1 MNTGYLRHGMEE
13 IKNPIIDTL
22 TLARFLYPTLKG
34 YRLNTLAKKFNV
46 ALEHHHRAIYDAET
60 TGHLC
65 YLFLKDAEER
75 YGIEYHDQLN
85 DHMTEND
92 AYKHARPNHA
102 VLIAKTQAGLKNLFK
117 LVSLSNV
124 KYFYRVHEFR
134 VQS

>member
-1 MNTGYLRHGMEE
+1 MVLNKGAQKRNYFALTCG
-13 IKNPIIDTL
+13 TL

-85 DHMTEND
+85 DHMTTTKTSGPV
-92 AYKHARPNHA
+92 YWKSITK
-102 VLIAKTQAGLKNLFK
+102 LINTC
-117 LVSLSNV
+117 SLTIMDS
-124 KYFYRVHEFR
+124 RLPWLE
-134 VQS
+134 

>member
-1 MNTGYLRHGMEE
+1 MRKRL
-13 IKNPIIDTL
+13 DT
-22 TLARFLYPTLKG
+22 F
-34 YRLNTLAKKFNV
+34 
-46 ALEHHHRAIYDAET
+46 
-60 TGHLC
+60 C

-124 KYFYRVHEFR
+124 KYFIGCHEFR